1 MIFNVGFSN
10 ISDLIG
16 HLLVMF
22 LLFCFSVPATGD
34 DFHRGVFRR
43 FGTEASSAAAGQ
55 WGAFTAIFWAAF
67 TAVFWAAWSGEPW
80 SHTPSIAF
88 RHLPPN
94 YARFSYATEG
104 ALFLC
109 NCPPTQSVS
118 SEKFGYWWDCGSNLA
133 PKHACKHEVHPT
145 WVKKRVPS
153 WFKRLWFYLSWRKQH
168 GQL

>member
-1 MIFNVGFSN
+1 MIFKVGFSN

-55 WGAFTAIFWAAF
+55 WGAFTAIFWAVFTAIFWAAF
-67 TAVFWAAWSGEPW
+67 TAIFWAAWSGEPW

-94 YARFSYATEG
+94 SARFSYATEG
-104 ALFLC
+104 ALFISMQLS
-109 NCPPTQSVS
+109 TDVVS
-118 SEKFGYWWDCGSNLA
+118 ALGKI
-133 PKHACKHEVHPT
+133 
-145 WVKKRVPS
+145 WVLI
-153 WFKRLWFYLSWRKQH
+153 RLWKQH
-168 GQL
+168 GAQALA